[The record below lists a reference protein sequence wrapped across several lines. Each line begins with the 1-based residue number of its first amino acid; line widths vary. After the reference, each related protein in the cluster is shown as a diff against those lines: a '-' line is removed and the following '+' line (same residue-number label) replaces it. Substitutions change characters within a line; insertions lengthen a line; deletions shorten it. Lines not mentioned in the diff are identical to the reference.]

1 MRLRHPDG
9 TPVHLAYCSNVHQAE
24 DLDGVLAQ
32 LAAYA
37 EPVRE
42 RLGVD
47 RLGIGLWLARDVVTE
62 LVGDERALGRL
73 KNELSA
79 RGLETVTLN
88 AFPYSGFHRE
98 VVKKDVYL
106 PDWTDEARLTYTLDC
121 ARVLTALLP
130 DDARRGSVSTLPLA
144 WRTPWPAERSNTARR
159 ALDRLADGL
168 AAIERETGRPVR
180 VGFEPEPGCVIET
193 TAQAVR
199 ELGGLDPERLGICL
213 DACHLAVQFED
224 PHAALARLAA
234 AGLPVV
240 KLQASCAVQAD
251 DPADPAARA
260 ALGRLAE
267 PRFLHQT
274 RTRLA
279 AQGSWDASGVP
290 DEGPVRGVAGPRIPR
305 QRGVAAGEQADGTG
319 HVYGTWHP
327 NGPGDS
333 GGVRQPDRPAGGPPT
348 GPGSVGGPGDPTG
361 PAGSGRAYRSGGHGG
376 PDEGPGLGP
385 HWTGTSAGG
394 WTRTSASGQGGGPP
408 AGPRSLGAPGDPNG
422 PAGPGRSRGPGGHGA
437 PGWYGAPGGHGTPG
451 GYGALPEGT
460 ILGVDDLPDAL
471 ADGLPT
477 DRGPWRVHFHAPL
490 HAEPEPPLRTTA
502 PQLTAVLAELLGGPV
517 AGCDHIEV
525 ETYTWSV
532 LPRPPADLAGGIAA
546 ELAWARDRLTG
557 LGLKEETS

>member
-24 DLDGVLAQ
+24 DLEGVLAQ

-62 LVGDERALGRL
+62 LVGDGRALARL
-73 KNELSA
+73 RDELSV

-88 AFPYSGFHRE
+88 AFPYAGFHRE

-106 PDWTDEARLTYTLDC
+106 PDWADEARLGYTLDC

-144 WRTPWPAERSNTARR
+144 WRTPWPRTRSDAARR

-168 AAIERETGRPVR
+168 AAIERESGRPVR
-180 VGFEPEPGCVIET
+180 VGFEPEPGCVVET
-193 TAQAVR
+193 TTQAVR

-224 PHAALARLAA
+224 PGAALSRLAA

-240 KLQASCAVQAD
+240 KLQASCAVEAD
-251 DPADPAARA
+251 DPTDPAARA

-274 RTRLA
+274 RTRAA
-279 AQGSWDASGVP
+279 AQGSWDISSGP
-290 DEGPVRGVAGPRIPR
+290 GEGPDPGVAGPSIPR
-305 QRGVAAGEQADGTG
+305 QRGVTAGEPGGETL
-319 HVYGTWHP
+319 HVCRL
-327 NGPGDS
+327 
-333 GGVRQPDRPAGGPPT
+333 GGPT
-348 GPGSVGGPGDPTG
+348 GPDDSGRARESGGQGGGSSAGPSPVGGPGAPTDP
-361 PAGSGRAYRSGGHGG
+361 ADSGRWGTRG
-376 PDEGPGLGP
+376 EGPV
-385 HWTGTSAGG
+385 
-394 WTRTSASGQGGGPP
+394 
-408 AGPRSLGAPGDPNG
+408 LGA
-422 PAGPGRSRGPGGHGA
+422 
-437 PGWYGAPGGHGTPG
+437 
-451 GYGALPEGT
+451 
-460 ILGVDDLPDAL
+460 DDLPEAL
-471 ADGLPT
+471 AGGLPA

-502 PQLTAVLAELLGGPV
+502 LQLTAVLGELLGGPV
-517 AGCDHIEV
+517 AACDHIEV

-546 ELAWARDRLTG
+546 ELTWARDRLTG

>member
-130 DDARRGSVSTLPLA
+130 DDALRGSVSTLPLA
-144 WRTPWPAERSNTARR
+144 WRTPWPAERSHTARR

-180 VGFEPEPGCVIET
+180 VGFEPEPGCVVET
-193 TAQAVR
+193 TAQAAR

-224 PHAALARLAA
+224 PRAALARLSA

-251 DPADPAARA
+251 DPADPAAQA

-279 AQGSWDASGVP
+279 AQGSWEASGVP
-290 DEGPVRGVAGPRIPR
+290 GEGLAVVGPRIPR
-305 QRGVAAGEQADGTG
+305 QRGVAAGEEADGTG

-333 GGVRQPDRPAGGPPT
+333 GGARQSDRQADGSPAGPR
-348 GPGSVGGPGDPTG
+348 SVGGPGDPTG
-361 PAGSGRAYRSGGHGG
+361 HADS
-376 PDEGPGLGP
+376 
-385 HWTGTSAGG
+385 
-394 WTRTSASGQGGGPP
+394 
-408 AGPRSLGAPGDPNG
+408 G
-422 PAGPGRSRGPGGHGA
+422 PARGPGGHGA
-437 PGWYGAPGGHGTPG
+437 PGGYGAPGRHGAPGGHS
-451 GYGALPEGT
+451 ALPEGT

-471 ADGLPT
+471 AGGLPT